1 MMSSDVMTDKTAR
14 GRLLD
19 EDALR
24 RVTVFG
30 GSRCGPDAGEYQEA
44 LQLGR
49 LLVEAGFAVCSG
61 GYAGVM
67 EAISRGEGLATGDY
81 SKGNAGY
88 VAIERVSGTLRGHR
102 GTFILQHSSTVTA
115 GVPRQSISVVPGSG
129 TGELA
134 GISGA
139 MNIRIES
146 GGKHFYDFDYS
157 LPAK

>member
-1 MMSSDVMTDKTAR
+1 MIQHATGSFDVKTAPLPPYDPFDGALTR
-14 GRLLD
+14 MSLD
-19 EDALR
+19 K
-24 RVTVFG
+24 
-30 GSRCGPDAGEYQEA
+30 
-44 LQLGR
+44 QLHGD
-49 LLVEAGFAVCSG
+49 L
-61 GYAGVM
+61 